1 MIMIIGLMIYHK
13 IYYICKMEDKEYEL
27 INKMVVK
34 IDEART
40 YNRISG
46 LLTLI
51 WLFEFFYAFFWTQKF
66 DYMYWTIW
74 VVSLVGWI
82 HMDRK
87 YKVAMEEYQEIK
99 KEYET
104 RFEDENN

>member
-1 MIMIIGLMIYHK
+1 MK
-13 IYYICKMEDKEYEL
+13 DREYEL
-27 INKMVVK
+27 LNEMVVK
-34 IDEART
+34 VNEGRT

-51 WLFEFFYAFFWTQKF
+51 WLFEFFYSFFWTQNF

-74 VVSLVGWI
+74 VVCMVGWI
-82 HMDRK
+82 HMNRK
-87 YKVAMEEYQEIK
+87 YKVAMGEYKELE
-99 KEYET
+99 KEYKI

>member
-1 MIMIIGLMIYHK
+1 MQ
-13 IYYICKMEDKEYEL
+13 DKQNKLL
-27 INKMVVK
+27 IDMVLK

-40 YNRISG
+40 YNRICG
-46 LLTLI
+46 VITLV
-51 WLFEFFYAFFWTQKF
+51 WLIEFFYTFFWTQKF

-74 VVSLVGWI
+74 GVSVVGWI

-87 YKVAMEEYQEIK
+87 YKVAIEEYQEIK

>member
-1 MIMIIGLMIYHK
+1 
-13 IYYICKMEDKEYEL
+13 MEDKQYEL
-27 INKMVVK
+27 LNEMVVK
-34 IDEART
+34 INEART

-51 WLFEFFYAFFWTQKF
+51 WLFEFFYVFFWTQKF

-74 VVSLVGWI
+74 GVSVVGWI

-87 YKVAMEEYQEIK
+87 YKVAMGEYEELE
-99 KEYET
+99 KEYKT